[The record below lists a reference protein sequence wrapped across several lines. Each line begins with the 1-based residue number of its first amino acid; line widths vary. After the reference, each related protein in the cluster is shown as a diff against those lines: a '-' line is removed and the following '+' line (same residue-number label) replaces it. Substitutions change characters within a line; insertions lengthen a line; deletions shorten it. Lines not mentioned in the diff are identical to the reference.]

1 MQASG
6 ARLTLPIGL
15 VADEQ
20 AHVALDDTLLVD
32 GARVCSHRLCWTL
45 RLRLSALVTFL
56 NAGACVNIL
65 NADMV
70 VGVTFF
76 SAGVCVSTLNAE
88 LVVDVTLSVL
98 CGVCSHESC
107 CMLQVCL
114 M

>member
-1 MQASG
+1 MRASG
-6 ARLTLPIGL
+6 ARPTLPTGL

-20 AHVALDDTLLVD
+20 IHVALDDTLLGD

-56 NAGACVNIL
+56 DAGACVN
-65 NADMV
+65 
-70 VGVTFF
+70 
-76 SAGVCVSTLNAE
+76 SLNAE
-88 LVVDVTLSVL
+88 LVVDVTFSML
-98 CGVCSHESC
+98 CGVRSHESC